1 MMAKKKANVIQ
12 NDLMDSA
19 HKIWLAGLGAFA
31 MAEEESGK
39 LFKGLVEKG
48 EGVEKEGKEHVEKAK
63 GTVAGMKTVADSYW
77 NTMERTMDDQV
88 TAVIHRMGI
97 PTKGE
102 IEELTTK
109 VEQLTVSVD
118 KLSAKQAAKPKSTP
132 AKKTTTAKIPAT
144 VTKTTTT
151 AKKPATATKKTTTAK
166 AGTTAAKS

>member
-1 MMAKKKANVIQ
+1 MMAKKKAKVIQ

-31 MAEEESGK
+31 MAEEEGGK

-48 EGVEKEGKEHVEKAK
+48 EGVETQGIKEVKKAK
-63 GTVAGMKTVADSYW
+63 TTAQGTVAGMKTVAESYW
-77 NTMERTMDDQV
+77 DTLERTMDDQV

-118 KLSAKQAAKPKSTP
+118 KLRANQATP
-132 AKKTTTAKIPAT
+132 RRATAAKKTTPKKPTAAKKPA
-144 VTKTTTT
+144 
-151 AKKPATATKKTTTAK
+151 AKKPATAKK
-166 AGTTAAKS
+166 

>member
-1 MMAKKKANVIQ
+1 MMAKKKAKVIQ

-31 MAEEESGK
+31 MAEQESGK

-132 AKKTTTAKIPAT
+132 AKKTTTAK
-144 VTKTTTT
+144 
-151 AKKPATATKKTTTAK
+151 KPATTTKKTTTAK

>member
-1 MMAKKKANVIQ
+1 MMAKKKAKVIQ

-19 HKIWLAGLGAFA
+19 HRIWLAGLGAFA
-31 MAEEESGK
+31 MAEEEGGK
-39 LFKGLVEKG
+39 VFKGLVKKG
-48 EGVEKEGKEHVEKAK
+48 EGVEKQGKEQVDKAK

-118 KLSAKQAAKPKSTP
+118 KLSKNQAAKPKSTP
-132 AKKTTTAKIPAT
+132 AKKR
-144 VTKTTTT
+144 TT
-151 AKKPATATKKTTTAK
+151 AKKPATAAKKTTTVKKPA
-166 AGTTAAKS
+166 TATKTATPKK